1 MESLVKLNTMSF
13 KSEVKKEILVQ
24 GKDKKI
30 LNLTKKWMERA
41 QELKY
46 SYHFEWMGRPIIQHP
61 QDMIAAQQL
70 IWDIKPDLIIETGI
84 ARGGSLIFYASLLEL
99 ISQSGV
105 NKNAKVLGI
114 DIDIRKDNLKS
125 IKKHPMIKRINL
137 IEGSSTDRKIY
148 EKVYKFSKKFKK
160 IMVLLDSNHTEKHV
174 IEELEIYAKLV
185 SKNSYCVVFDTLIDD
200 FPLVCGKNRPW
211 GKNNNP
217 KSALNK
223 YLKKIRKKPH
233 FDLNKRKIGF
243 KIDSSIDNQIL
254 ISVSR
259 GGFLKRS

>member
-1 MESLVKLNTMSF
+1 MSF

-24 GKDKKI
+24 GKDKKM

-41 QELKY
+41 GELKY

-84 ARGGSLIFYASLLEL
+84 ARGGSLVFYASLLEL
-99 ISQSGV
+99 ISQSGK
-105 NKNAKVLGI
+105 NKNSKVLGV
-114 DIDIRKDNLKS
+114 DIDIRKKNLKE
-125 IKKHPMIKRINL
+125 IKKHPMYKRINL
-137 IEGSSTDRKIY
+137 IEGSSTNKKIY

-160 IMVLLDSNHTEKHV
+160 IMVFLDSNHTEKHV
-174 IEELEIYAKLV
+174 INELEIYAKLV
-185 SKNSYCVVFDTLIDD
+185 TKNSYCIVFDTIIEELHT
-200 FPLVCGKNRPW
+200 VYGKNRTW

-223 YLKKIRKKPH
+223 YLKKIKQVPT
-233 FDLNKRKIGF
+233 FDLNKQKINF
-243 KIDSSIDNQIL
+243 EIDKSIDSQIL
-254 ISVSR
+254 ISVAP
-259 GGFLKRS
+259 GGFLKRL

>member
-137 IEGSSTDRKIY
+137 IEGSSTDRK
-148 EKVYKFSKKFKK
+148 
-160 IMVLLDSNHTEKHV
+160 
-174 IEELEIYAKLV
+174 
-185 SKNSYCVVFDTLIDD
+185 NSYCVVFDTLIDD

>member
-13 KSEVKKEILVQ
+13 KSKVKKEILVQ

-61 QDMIAAQQL
+61 QDMIATQQL

-99 ISQSGV
+99 ISQSGK

-114 DIDIRKDNLKS
+114 DIDIRKDNLHY
-125 IKKHPMIKRINL
+125 IKKHPMFKRINL
-137 IEGSSTDRKIY
+137 IEGSSIERKIY

-160 IMVLLDSNHTEKHV
+160 IMVFLDSNHTEKHV
-174 IEELEIYAKLV
+174 LKELEIYAKLV
-185 SKNSYCVVFDTLIDD
+185 TKNSYCIVFDTIIEDLSE
-200 FPLVCGKNRPW
+200 VYGKNRFW

-217 KSALNK
+217 KSALKK
-223 YLKKIRKKPH
+223 YLNKIKRDSFFDLKKKKI
-233 FDLNKRKIGF
+233 NF
-243 KIDSSIDNQIL
+243 KIDKAIDSQIL
-254 ISVSR
+254 ITVAP
-259 GGFLKRS
+259 GGFLKRL

>member
-1 MESLVKLNTMSF
+1 MNF
-13 KSEVKKEILVQ
+13 KKEVKKEIEAQ

-30 LNLTKKWMERA
+30 LKLTKKWMERA

-61 QDMIAAQQL
+61 QDMIATQQL

-99 ISQSGV
+99 ISQSGK
-105 NKNAKVLGI
+105 NKKAKVLGV
-114 DIDIRKDNLKS
+114 DIEIRKNNLNY
-125 IKKHPMIKRINL
+125 IKKHSMFKRINL
-137 IEGSSTDRKIY
+137 FEGSSTDKKIY
-148 EKVYKFSKKFKK
+148 KKIYNFSKKYKK
-160 IMVLLDSNHTEKHV
+160 VMVFLDSNHTEKHV
-174 IEELEIYAKLV
+174 LDELEIYAKLV

-233 FDLNKRKIGF
+233 FDLNNRKIDF

>member
-1 MESLVKLNTMSF
+1 MSF

-61 QDMIAAQQL
+61 QDMIAVQQL
-70 IWDIKPDLIIETGI
+70 IWHIKPDLIIETGI

-114 DIDIRKDNLKS
+114 DIDIKKDNLHH
-125 IKKHPMIKRINL
+125 IKKHPMFKRINL

-160 IMVLLDSNHTEKHV
+160 IMVFLDSNHTEKHV
-174 IEELEIYAKLV
+174 FEELEIYAKLV

-223 YLKKIRKKPH
+223 YLKKIRKKQH

-243 KIDSSIDNQIL
+243 RIDSSIDNQIL

>member
-1 MESLVKLNTMSF
+1 MESLVEVNTMSF
-13 KSEVKKEILVQ
+13 KSEVKKEILDQ
-24 GKDKKI
+24 GKDKKM

-41 QELKY
+41 GELKY

-61 QDMIAAQQL
+61 QDMVAAQQL

-114 DIDIRKDNLKS
+114 DIDIRKDNLNN

-174 IEELEIYAKLV
+174 LEELEIYAKLV
-185 SKNSYCVVFDTLIDD
+185 TKNSYCIVFDTVIENL
-200 FPLVCGKNRPW
+200 PKVYGRNRSW
-211 GKNNNP
+211 GKNDNP
-217 KSALNK
+217 KSALKK
-223 YLKKIRKKPH
+223 YLNKIKSNSSFDLKKKKI
-233 FDLNKRKIGF
+233 NF
-243 KIDSSIDNQIL
+243 KVDKAIDSQIL
-254 ISVSR
+254 ISVAP
-259 GGFLKRS
+259 GGFLKRL

>member
-148 EKVYKFSKKFKK
+148 VVSIPTGCSFRFFY
-160 IMVLLDSNHTEKHV
+160 ICHLL
-174 IEELEIYAKLV
+174 
-185 SKNSYCVVFDTLIDD
+185 FIDIL
-200 FPLVCGKNRPW
+200 P
-211 GKNNNP
+211 
-217 KSALNK
+217 
-223 YLKKIRKKPH
+223 
-233 FDLNKRKIGF
+233 
-243 KIDSSIDNQIL
+243 IDSMANRSSPSYLVLYSWSFKNFNEKTLYKWFNTIVIGLFYIFNNTSICN
-254 ISVSR
+254 
-259 GGFLKRS
+259 

>member
-1 MESLVKLNTMSF
+1 MNF
-13 KSEVKKEILVQ
+13 KDEVKKEILAQ

-30 LNLTKKWMERA
+30 LKITKKWMERA
-41 QELKY
+41 QELRY

-61 QDMIAAQQL
+61 QDMIATQQL

-99 ISQSGV
+99 ISQSGKI
-105 NKNAKVLGI
+105 KNAKVLGI
-114 DIDIRKDNLKS
+114 DIDIRKENLKE
-125 IKKHPMIKRINL
+125 IKKHPMYKRINL
-137 IEGSSTDRKIY
+137 IEGSSTNKEIY

-160 IMVLLDSNHTEKHV
+160 IMVFLDSNHTEKHV
-174 IEELEIYAKLV
+174 LDELEIYAKLV

-233 FDLNKRKIGF
+233 FDLNNRKIDF